1 MSMPAQTLNVIGFAA
16 TVLGSGL
23 GIWGALKQANAYYP
37 FGIWEFAGHVCRVFK
52 KAIIDRGLKGTLK
65 QIHVATKLG
74 EIKGED
80 RAKSLIG
87 LYLVFC
93 GFFLNLI
100 GAALALA
107 ASIMESATPK

>member
-1 MSMPAQTLNVIGFAA
+1 MSMSPQTLNVIGFAA
-16 TVLGSGL
+16 TDLGSSM

-52 KAIIDRGLKGTLK
+52 KAIQEHGMKEALK
-65 QIHVATKLG
+65 QIRIAEKLG
-74 EIKGED
+74 EIKGEN
-80 RAKSLIG
+80 RGKSLIG

-93 GFFLNLI
+93 GFFLNLV

-107 ASIMESATPK
+107 ASAMEFASHN

>member
-1 MSMPAQTLNVIGFAA
+1 MSFQTLNIIAFSA
-16 TVLGSGL
+16 TVLGSSL

-37 FGIWEFAGHVCRVFK
+37 FGIREFAGHVCRVFK
-52 KAIIDRGLKGTLK
+52 KAIQEHGLKEALK
-65 QIHVATKLG
+65 QVHIAEKLG
-74 EIKGED
+74 EIKGEN

-93 GFFLNLI
+93 GFFLNLV

-107 ASIMESATPK
+107 ASVIESASHN

>member
-1 MSMPAQTLNVIGFAA
+1 MSSQSLNILAFAA

-23 GIWGALKQANAYYP
+23 GIGGALMQANAYYP
-37 FGIWEFAGHVCRVFK
+37 FGIFEFAGHVGRVFK
-52 KAIIDRGLKGTLK
+52 KAIFDRSLKGVFK
-65 QIHVATKLG
+65 QIHIAAKLG

-80 RAKSLIG
+80 RVKSLIG
-87 LYLVFC
+87 LYFVFC

-107 ASIMESATPK
+107 ATIMESATHK

>member
-1 MSMPAQTLNVIGFAA
+1 MSMSPQTLNVIGFVAS
-16 TVLGSGL
+16 VLGSSM

-52 KAIIDRGLKGTLK
+52 KAIQEHGMKEALK
-65 QIHVATKLG
+65 QIRIAEKLG
-74 EIKGED
+74 EIKGEN

-93 GFFLNLI
+93 GFFLNFV

-107 ASIMESATPK
+107 ASLMESASHK

>member
-1 MSMPAQTLNVIGFAA
+1 MSSQTLNIIGFGVTA
-16 TVLGSGL
+16 LGSCL

-37 FGIWEFAGHVCRVFK
+37 FGVWEFAGHVLRVFK
-52 KAIIDRGLKGTLK
+52 KAFRESGIREALR
-65 QIHVATKLG
+65 QIHIAEKLG

-80 RAKSLIG
+80 RAKSLLG

-100 GAALALA
+100 GAALAFT
-107 ASIMESATPK
+107 ASILDSAARK